1 MKLGTRLARQ
11 RRERQAWRKVLS
23 DVDDTLEASGA
34 RFPAGIDKR
43 YRAQHDMITQKEGAC
58 LLVSSAGIEADTY
71 FSVFVLCVCVG
82 TPVMRCTRVCWR
94 SIGS

>member
-43 YRAQHDMITQKEGAC
+43 YDTQDMIE
-58 LLVSSAGIEADTY
+58 
-71 FSVFVLCVCVG
+71 
-82 TPVMRCTRVCWR
+82 TRPGLHDKGKR
-94 SIGS
+94 P

>member
-43 YRAQHDMITQKEGAC
+43 
-58 LLVSSAGIEADTY
+58 
-71 FSVFVLCVCVG
+71 
-82 TPVMRCTRVCWR
+82 
-94 SIGS
+94 